1 MLHARNT
8 ALLAS
13 VRAHEGY
20 RLHAYRDSVGVLTI
34 GYGYNVENGMPRPL
48 AELVMRWYVEQ
59 ALEFLATYSTWFP
72 RLSENRQRALTE
84 MIYQLGANRFVRFVR
99 MLRALEAGDF
109 DQAAAEMM
117 TSKWAEQTPTRAM
130 HCAQLMREG

>member
-1 MLHARNT
+1 MLHADDE

-20 RLHAYRDSVGVLTI
+20 RRQAYRDSVGVLTI

-72 RLSENRQRALTE
+72 RLSENRQRALVE
-84 MIYQLGANRFVRFVR
+84 MVYQLGASRFVRFVK
-99 MLRALEAGDF
+99 MIRALEAGDF
-109 DQAAAEMM
+109 DQAAAEMLD
-117 TSKWAEQTPTRAM
+117 SQWAQQTPKRAE